1 MPRLAVLTMAVA
13 LRSLSA
19 AAAMALPGVLT
30 GRRMDGLPLPPD
42 RRPRMLVCSYARVK
56 CADDMEFV

>member
-1 MPRLAVLTMAVA
+1 MSMAVV

-19 AAAMALPGVLT
+19 AAAMVLSGETLPIPP
-30 GRRMDGLPLPPD
+30 GRQQ
-42 RRPRMLVCSYARVK
+42 RMLVCSYARVK